1 MGMYT
6 QVRGWLN
13 IDSIGYGDERLI
25 KAEKLLEQAKE
36 DFENDNTLVDYYG
49 DKLARKWVCHD
60 TTLVEG
66 GNGSLFLFFGTE
78 LNLHIH

>member
-13 IDSIGYGDERLI
+13 IDSIGYGNDRLI

-49 DKLARKWVCHD
+49 NKLARKCEIQISYAIGVAKP
-60 TTLVEG
+60 V
-66 GNGSLFLFFGTE
+66 
-78 LNLHIH
+78 

>member
-13 IDSIGYGDERLI
+13 IDSIGYGNDRLI

-36 DFENDNTLVDYYG
+36 DFENDNTLVEYNG
-49 DKLARKWVCHD
+49 DKLARKWVCPD
-60 TTLVEG
+60 RTLEEG
-66 GNGSLFLFFGTE
+66 GNGSLF
-78 LNLHIH
+78 